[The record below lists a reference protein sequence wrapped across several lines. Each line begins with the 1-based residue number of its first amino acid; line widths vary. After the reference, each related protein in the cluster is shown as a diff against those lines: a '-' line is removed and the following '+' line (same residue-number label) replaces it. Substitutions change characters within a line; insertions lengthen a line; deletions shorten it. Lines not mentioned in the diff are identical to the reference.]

1 MVGVK
6 QRVVE
11 QNDEV
16 EGDRRR
22 EEELLGSRD
31 VRRRRRGRRCRRHR
45 REVVEPR
52 ERRRVDANV
61 DYLGVVV
68 VQQCFQVVQ
77 GAEAEEGA
85 VRARLQL
92 DHDRHLSLELK
103 GANRHQNKSRN
114 KYQSTISLR
123 SSNFSNEF

>member
-16 EGDRRR
+16 EGDGRR

-31 VRRRRRGRRCRRHR
+31 IRRRRRGRRCRRHR

-52 ERRRVDANV
+52 QCRRVDANV

-92 DHDRHLSLELK
+92 DHDRHLSLEFK
-103 GANRHQNKSRN
+103 GGKSSP
-114 KYQSTISLR
+114 KQVQK
-123 SSNFSNEF
+123 

>member
-52 ERRRVDANV
+52 QCRRVDANV

-77 GAEAEEGA
+77 GAEAEVGA

-114 KYQSTISLR
+114 KY
-123 SSNFSNEF
+123 